1 MLTQNQS
8 SRHVTGWCWRSFN
21 KHVQRKVFINGTTLI
36 LWVIILG
43 VILKPEKPHVILG
56 TGEETTFT
64 AEVLPA
70 IGPKGN
76 VKIRFHRN
84 DRVHAP
90 LGNLMLAIFWKPGRW
105 GGPLC
110 LAYLLRMQRTS
121 LGGGA
126 RCWWWTLESES
137 RCLGCS
143 YDQTLLC
150 SPGQAVHSGTATLAL
165 LSPLPP
171 MGNIQK
177 FLGKEGSNLWWLG
190 IITMRTTNFPSQSTV
205 PWKRG
210 IIWCDCQHESILDSY
225 VELILPNFVFKV
237 YCESWGRKWS
247 QLCLV

>member
-1 MLTQNQS
+1 MEQADVKEALN
-8 SRHVTGWCWRSFN
+8 N

-126 RCWWWTLESES
+126 RRWWWTLESES

-150 SPGQAVHSGTATLAL
+150 SLGQAVHSGTAF
-165 LSPLPP
+165 PHPPP
-171 MGNIQK
+171 MGNIQ
-177 FLGKEGSNLWWLG
+177 N
-190 IITMRTTNFPSQSTV
+190 
-205 PWKRG
+205 
-210 IIWCDCQHESILDSY
+210 
-225 VELILPNFVFKV
+225 
-237 YCESWGRKWS
+237 SWGRRGVTFNDLAWNLWG
-247 QLCLV
+247 QEIFLVSLQCHGNQGSFGVIVNMRVFWTVM

>member
-1 MLTQNQS
+1 MEQADVEEALN
-8 SRHVTGWCWRSFN
+8 N

-64 AEVLPA
+64 AEILPA

-121 LGGGA
+121 LVGGA

-137 RCLGCS
+137 RCLDCS

-171 MGNIQK
+171 P
-177 FLGKEGSNLWWLG
+177 
-190 IITMRTTNFPSQSTV
+190 PSP
-205 PWKRG
+205 PWETYR
-210 IIWCDCQHESILDSY
+210 
-225 VELILPNFVFKV
+225 N
-237 YCESWGRKWS
+237 SWGRRGVTFDDLAWNLWG
-247 QLCLV
+247 QEIFLVSLQCYGNQRSFGVIVNIRVFWTVM

>member
-1 MLTQNQS
+1 MEQADVEEALN
-8 SRHVTGWCWRSFN
+8 N

-64 AEVLPA
+64 AEILPA

-121 LGGGA
+121 LVGGA

-137 RCLGCS
+137 RCLDCS

-171 MGNIQK
+171 P
-177 FLGKEGSNLWWLG
+177 
-190 IITMRTTNFPSQSTV
+190 PSP
-205 PWKRG
+205 PWETYR
-210 IIWCDCQHESILDSY
+210 
-225 VELILPNFVFKV
+225 N
-237 YCESWGRKWS
+237 SWGRRGVTFDDLAWNLWG
-247 QLCLV
+247 QEIFLVSLQCYGNQGSFGVIVNIRVFWTVM

>member
-1 MLTQNQS
+1 MEQADVKEALN
-8 SRHVTGWCWRSFN
+8 N

-43 VILKPEKPHVILG
+43 MILKPEKPHVILG

-126 RCWWWTLESES
+126 RRWWWTLESES

-150 SPGQAVHSGTATLAL
+150 SLGQAVHSGTAF
-165 LSPLPP
+165 PHPP
-171 MGNIQK
+171 YGK
-177 FLGKEGSNLWWLG
+177 HTEFLGKEGSNLQWLG
-190 IITMRTTNFPSQSTV
+190 MKSMRTRNFPSQSTV
-205 PWKRG
+205 PWKPG

-225 VELILPNFVFKV
+225 VELILPNFVLKV